1 MNESRVSQMNQDPI
15 TILVIARGGS
25 KGVPRKNLA
34 LVGGI
39 PLVGH
44 SVLTAKAAFRLS
56 GLQGRVIISTDDPE
70 IAQVAREWGAETPFL
85 RPADLAGDSTAVIDV
100 VLHAIRE
107 MHLSEGSLVLIQ
119 PTTPLTD
126 AEDLAAAIQLHIKR
140 NASVISV
147 THLEHPVEW
156 NYCLNDQ
163 QELSPF
169 LKTAP
174 VVRRQDASGCV
185 RLNGGFYIASIACLI
200 RNRSFFSQPTLG
212 WLVSNERS
220 VDIDCS
226 LDLDFARFLVSRETA
241 PPIEIEGRSI
251 GQDQPCF
258 IIAEAGVNH
267 NGERDMALRL
277 IDAAAEAG
285 VDAVKF
291 QTFSAKRLASRYAPK
306 AEYQRNVTDASET
319 QLEMLQRLE
328 LSQSD
333 HLALIAHARTRGIIF
348 LSSPF
353 DESSADFLERLG
365 VPAYKIPSG
374 EITNLPFLA
383 HVARKG
389 MPLIVS
395 TGMSDMRE
403 VDTAVRVIQRSGNPP
418 LALLHCVSNYPA
430 QPCDI
435 NLRAMKTMRDAY
447 HVPVGYSDHAE
458 GNAIAL
464 ASIAI
469 GASIIEKHFTLD
481 RSLPGPDHRAS
492 IEPDELRD
500 LVRCIRDI
508 ERSLG
513 DGRKVPAPSEMETAQ
528 VARKS
533 LFAATFIPCG
543 SMMTEQTIV
552 ARRPGC
558 GISPQEWVRVI
569 GLRTRI
575 DIREGDML
583 NWEMFE

>member
-1 MNESRVSQMNQDPI
+1 MNPDPI

-25 KGVPRKNLA
+25 KGVPGKNLA
-34 LVGGI
+34 HVGGI
-39 PLVGH
+39 PLVGRA
-44 SVLTAKAAFRLS
+44 VLTARETLRRS
-56 GLQGRVIISTDDPE
+56 GMYGRVILSTDDPE
-70 IAQVAREWGAETPFL
+70 IADVARDWGAEIPFV
-85 RPADLAGDSTAVIDV
+85 RPAALAADSTAVIDV

-107 MHLSEGSLVLIQ
+107 AGLSEGSLVLIQ
-119 PTTPLTD
+119 PTTPLTH
-126 AEDLAAAIQLHIKR
+126 AEDLADAIQLHINRK
-140 NASVISV
+140 ASVISV
-147 THLEHPVEW
+147 THIEHPVEW
-156 NYCLNDQ
+156 NYCLSDQ
-163 QELSPF
+163 QELTPL
-169 LKTAP
+169 LKTVP
-174 VVRRQDASGCV
+174 VFRRQDASACV

-200 RNRSFFSQPTLG
+200 SNRSFFSQPTLG
-212 WLVSNERS
+212 YLVSNERS
-220 VDIDCS
+220 VDIDCP
-226 LDLDFARFLVSRETA
+226 LDLDLARFLVSRESTF
-241 PPIEIEGRSI
+241 PIEIEGRSI

-267 NGERDMALRL
+267 NGELDMALRL

-291 QTFSAKRLASRYAPK
+291 QTFSAKRLVSRHAPK
-306 AEYQRNVTDASET
+306 AKYQRDATDASET

-333 HLALIAHARTRGIIF
+333 HLALIAHAASRGIIF

-353 DESSADFLERLG
+353 DEFSADFLESLG

-389 MPLIVS
+389 LPLIVS
-395 TGMSDMRE
+395 TGMADMRE
-403 VDTAVRVIQRSGNPP
+403 VDTAVRVIHRNGNPP

-430 QPCDI
+430 QPCDV
-435 NLRAMKTMRDAY
+435 NLRAMTTMRDAY
-447 HVPVGYSDHAE
+447 HAPVGYSDHTE

-464 ASIAI
+464 AAIAT
-469 GASIIEKHFTLD
+469 GASIIEKHFTLN

-508 ERSLG
+508 EKALG
-513 DGRKVPAPSEMETAQ
+513 DGRKVPAPSEIETAR

-543 SMMTEQTIV
+543 SIITEQEIV

-558 GISPQEWVRVI
+558 GISPQEWTRVI